1 MCLFF
6 PWRVGSKP
14 AASGSFEVMDIYK
27 TPKAN
32 VLIKKRI
39 SQLLCK
45 WFSPLDQELPS
56 VEVRS
61 SPQWNVTD
69 SQILFRSVYPYG
81 FLGEVE
87 KIHRSPSSHRK
98 QNICEIQNETS
109 VEICHQKSNSGD
121 ALCKTERLSCA
132 VWFPWRQW
140 YLWDCAAVCW
150 VVVQMVSTG
159 QNVLWYS
166 VEKKKIPRLVFFF
179 IIVLKKSKRLS
190 LL

>member
-1 MCLFF
+1 M
-6 PWRVGSKP
+6 GSKP
-14 AASGSFEVMDIYK
+14 AASGSFEVIDFYK
-27 TPKAN
+27 TPEAN

-87 KIHRSPSSHRK
+87 KKYTEAHLHIENK
-98 QNICEIQNETS
+98 IS
-109 VEICHQKSNSGD
+109 VKF
-121 ALCKTERLSCA
+121 K
-132 VWFPWRQW
+132 
-140 YLWDCAAVCW
+140 
-150 VVVQMVSTG
+150 M
-159 QNVLWYS
+159 
-166 VEKKKIPRLVFFF
+166 K
-179 IIVLKKSKRLS
+179 

>member
-1 MCLFF
+1 MGLFF

-87 KIHRSPSSHRK
+87 KICRSPSSHRK

-166 VEKKKIPRLVFFF
+166 VEKKIPRLVFFF

>member
-1 MCLFF
+1 MGLFF

-39 SQLLCK
+39 SQLLRK

-87 KIHRSPSSHRK
+87 KICRSPSSHRK
-98 QNICEIQNETS
+98 QNICEIQNATS

-166 VEKKKIPRLVFFF
+166 VEKKKYQDLF
-179 IIVLKKSKRLS
+179 SSLS
-190 LL
+190 LY